1 MPTLT
6 TGQLAALEAALKAR
20 ADALR
25 PAAAGSLPNHS
36 EETDDDAIVDLEN
49 ALDVAALERSAGE
62 LQDIELT
69 LARLHSPGFGACSD
83 CDADIPYTRL
93 QANPRATRCT
103 ACQTVFER
111 THAQAGHS
119 KL

>member
-49 ALDVAALERSAGE
+49 ALDVAALQRSAGE
-62 LQDIELT
+62 LHDIELT
-69 LARLHSPGFGACSD
+69 LARLHSPEFAICED
-83 CDADIPYTRL
+83 CGIDIPFDRL
-93 QANPRATRCT
+93 QANPLATRCT

-111 THAQAGHS
+111 THAQAGHA

>member
-1 MPTLT
+1 MLT
-6 TGQLAALEAALKAR
+6 TGQLAALEASLKAR

-36 EETDDDAIVDLEN
+36 EETDDDAVIDLEN

-62 LQDIELT
+62 LHEIELT
-69 LARLHSPGFGACSD
+69 LARLRSPGFGACSD
-83 CDADIPYTRL
+83 CGSDIPYTRL

-111 THAQAGHS
+111 THASAARS
-119 KL
+119 TL